1 MRNTKTSSTKRF
13 PPSVQSSRRM
23 ASNIVGWNEL
33 KNCAN
38 TLLIGTVTAAN
49 ASTLNDGASALVLM
63 TRQKANELGVKPLA
77 RIVAFADAACAP
89 IDFPI
94 APSKAL
100 PLALKKAGLE
110 YKDISLFELNE
121 AFSVVARANEKVN

>member
-1 MRNTKTSSTKRF
+1 
-13 PPSVQSSRRM
+13 M